1 MAKSEPKTMRF
12 ENDVEEYIMKYQGA
26 NFSEKF
32 NNLVRFFMKE
42 ESKRKEIIK
51 CLDREIQDRQ
61 KRLNELQS
69 YLYDAAGLE
78 RSFKELQKSMAGCKL
93 YFEKI
98 LPKDINAE
106 KTSKPA

>member
-12 ENDVEEYIMKYQGA
+12 ENDVEEYIMKFQGS

-32 NNLVRFFMKE
+32 TNLVRWFMKE
-42 ESKRKEIIK
+42 ESKRKEAIK
-51 CLDREIQDRQ
+51 YLDKEILDRQ
-61 KRLNELQS
+61 KRLNELQN

-78 RSFKELQKSMAGCKL
+78 RSFKELQKAMEGCKS

-98 LPKDINAE
+98 LPKEVIKNV
-106 KTSKPA
+106 